1 MADIVTSYVLTTPG
15 PDITFNNGTLGDG
28 TDKYW
33 LTAIQG
39 LDGPAIRA
47 PVDPVPFG
55 DGGLI
60 HTFRLGPRRVVFDG
74 MLLIESSNSQAD
86 CQELRNDLAFELQNA
101 LLSIINAPGD
111 LSWTP
116 TGQSAVSLEVY
127 NEVPL
132 QIAYTDNYMVST
144 FNFGLISPDALP
156 A

>member
-15 PDITFNNGTLGDG
+15 PDITFNSGTLGDS

-60 HTFRLGPRRVVFDG
+60 HTFWLGPRRVIFDG
-74 MLLIESSNSQAD
+74 MLLIESSTSQAD
-86 CQELRNDLAFELQNA
+86 CQELRNNLAFALQNA
-101 LLSIINAPGD
+101 LLSIINTAGS
-111 LSWTP
+111 LSWTAA
-116 TGQSAVSLEVY
+116 GQSAVSLSVF

-132 QIAYTDNYMVST
+132 SITYSDNYMVSN
-144 FNFGLISPDALP
+144 FSFGLISADALP